1 MRVDR
6 IFMQV
11 NPTQLGEMLLQASN
25 VGIGRSG
32 DVLVKYLKQSFTKT
46 SMRVPSPPGSPPGT
60 VTNRLRNSIQA
71 TIPENGSLIVGTNER
86 YARVQEYGG
95 VLKPRKS
102 KALTIP
108 LNFDAAE
115 MRARAYSLRTY
126 KNLAFR
132 PMFGQ
137 NIGLLV
143 QVNKSGR
150 GKKHGRPMFL
160 LRRSV
165 RLPARPYLRPAARNQ
180 TVQGNIAKA
189 FKAGF
194 TSMVRWYFKNM
205 VQRGAPI
212 G

>member
-95 VLKPRKS
+95 VLKPRTS
-102 KALTIP
+102 KYLTVP
-108 LNFDAAE
+108 ANYEAAQL
-115 MRARAYSLRTY
+115 RANVKTLRSVPD
-126 KNLAFR
+126 LDFR
-132 PMFGQ
+132 PGRNPGVAF
-137 NIGLLV
+137 LF
-143 QVNKSGR
+143 R
-150 GKKHGRPMFL
+150 GKRLMFVL
-160 LRRSV
+160 KRSV
-165 RLPARPYLRPAARNQ
+165 RLPARPYMRPAARNQ

-194 TSMVRWYFKNM
+194 TTTVRRYFKNA
-205 VQRGAPI
+205 VQTGAPI